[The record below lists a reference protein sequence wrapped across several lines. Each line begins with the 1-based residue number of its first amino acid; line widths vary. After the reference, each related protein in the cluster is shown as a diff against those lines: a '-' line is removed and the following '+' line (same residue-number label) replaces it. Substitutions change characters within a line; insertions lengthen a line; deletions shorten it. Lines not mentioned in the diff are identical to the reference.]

1 MLMDLRYMST
11 WEFLLVISGT
21 EPWPPSFSSDGNISD
36 DDSGKFIHSS
46 KSKWVENIDKPEPEI
61 ESKTRYSIWYRFM
74 YRELQWNTWGTSQ
87 SFVISI

>member
-21 EPWPPSFSSDGNISD
+21 EPWPPSFSDGNISD

-87 SFVISI
+87 SFVISV